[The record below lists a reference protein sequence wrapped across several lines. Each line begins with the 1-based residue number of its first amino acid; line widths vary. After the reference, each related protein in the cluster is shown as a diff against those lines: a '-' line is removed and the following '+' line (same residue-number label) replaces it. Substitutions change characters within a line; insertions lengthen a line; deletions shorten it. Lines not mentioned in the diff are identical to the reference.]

1 MPTMSPLMKIAA
13 GSIVVGLI
21 VLALKTLA
29 WWMTGSIALL
39 SDALESTVN
48 VATAVAALIAI
59 RIAARPAD
67 ANHPY
72 GHHKAELFSAILEGV
87 MIIIAALLI
96 MREAYFGF
104 LAPRMLDAPL
114 EGLLVN
120 GLAGVVNAVWCWMLI
135 SQGRKRRSPA
145 LVADGRHLLTDVIS
159 SVGVIFGVLIAIIS
173 GWVWLDPLMAVIVA
187 INILWSGWK
196 VMRESLSG
204 LLDEAIP
211 EATLTQVRETIS
223 REAEGAVE
231 AHDLRTRHAGQ
242 SSFVEF
248 HLIVPGD
255 MTVNAAHDICDRI
268 EAALRTVVEG
278 CVVTIHV
285 EPERKAKHSGWWC
298 CSVPVRHGCAEFCI
312 SCSTHFAR
320 INPGTLSKARSASRA
335 RSRRFGRFTRTMA

>member
-1 MPTMSPLMKIAA
+1 MPTMSPLMKIAT
-13 GSIVVGLI
+13 GSIVVGI
-21 VLALKTLA
+21 VVLALKTLA

-48 VATAVAALIAI
+48 VATAIAALIAI
-59 RIAARPAD
+59 RLASRPAD

-96 MREAYFGF
+96 MREAYHGF

-120 GLAGVVNAVWCWMLI
+120 GLASVINAFWCWMLI

-159 SVGVIFGVLIAIIS
+159 SVGVTFGVLVAILS
-173 GWVWLDPLMAVIVA
+173 GWAMLDPLMAAIVA
-187 INILWSGWK
+187 INILWSGWR

-211 EATLTQVRETIS
+211 DVTLAQVRETIS

-242 SSFVEF
+242 ASFVEF
-248 HLIVPGD
+248 HLIVPGE

-268 EAALRTVVEG
+268 EAALKEILEG

-285 EPERKAKHSGWWC
+285 EPERKAKHSG
-298 CSVPVRHGCAEFCI
+298 VVV
-312 SCSTHFAR
+312 
-320 INPGTLSKARSASRA
+320 L
-335 RSRRFGRFTRTMA
+335 